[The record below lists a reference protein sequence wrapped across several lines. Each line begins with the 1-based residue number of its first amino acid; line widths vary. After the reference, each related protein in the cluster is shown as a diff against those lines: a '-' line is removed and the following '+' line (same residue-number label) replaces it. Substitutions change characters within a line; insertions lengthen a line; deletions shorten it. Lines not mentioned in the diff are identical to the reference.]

1 MTDLATKKSI
11 IIYFSRAGENHEV
24 GDIEKWNTEV
34 IAEYI
39 KEFSWADL
47 FKVER
52 KIPYSENYH
61 ECCAE
66 AQAEYD
72 NNERPE
78 LANTLESIDDY
89 EVVYIWGPIFRW
101 RLPQPM
107 LTQLEKLNWEWKIVR
122 PFVTHEWSGLGKVA
136 EQLKGICIWA
146 KILDWLAIRGSSVYQ
161 AKSTVENWYK
171 LPLL

>member
-24 GDIEKWNTEV
+24 GDIDKWNTEV

-39 KEFSWADL
+39 QEFSWADL

-52 KIPYSENYH
+52 KIPYSQNYH

-78 LANTLESIDDY
+78 LTNTLESIDDY

>member
-11 IIYFSRAGENHEV
+11 IIYFSIAGENHEV
-24 GDIEKWNTEV
+24 GDIEKLNTEV

-39 KEFSWADL
+39 QEFSWADL

>member
-1 MTDLATKKSI
+1 MVDTTPKKSI
-11 IIYFSRAGENHEV
+11 VIYFSRAGENYEV
-24 GDIEKWNTEV
+24 GNVKKWNTEV

-39 KEFSWADL
+39 QEFSWADL
-47 FKVER
+47 FKVEK
-52 KIPYSENYH
+52 KIPYSDNYH

-66 AQAEYD
+66 AQKEYD

-78 LANTLESIDDY
+78 LANTLKSIDDY
-89 EVVYIWGPIFRW
+89 DVIYVWGPIFWW
-101 RLPQPM
+101 RLPQPI

-136 EQLKGICIWA
+136 EQLKGICTWA

-161 AKSTVENWYK
+161 AKSTVENRYK